1 MAKILPPTA
10 YQGGKQRLAETILDL
25 IKPRLDSQFYD
36 LCCGSGAI
44 SLELVSQGHDPAK
57 ITMLDKGPWGIF
69 WQTIGDG
76 SFNVEKFEQVC
87 SDLPQDRS
95 KIKQYIENLSKQ
107 PAHIDTPYVFLLLQA
122 ASFGSKAIWIENNR
136 WMNCSFR
143 SYWLPTETSNRR
155 SPVNP
160 MMPMPDTLLERVKV
174 ISEKMKGVKG
184 ICGDIE
190 EFAPGDGVIYIDP
203 PYYDTTFYGHNF
215 DVVEYAKKFPG
226 RCFVSE
232 GRKLT
237 DAALLV
243 SAGRAKGGISGE
255 RKRAAN
261 QEWLSAF

>member
-76 SFNVEKFEQVC
+76 SFNVGKFEQVC

-107 PAHIDTPYVFLLLQA
+107 PAHIDGNCGYVNDGLTLADREWVCPRCSVKHDRDVNA
-122 ASFGSKAIWIENNR
+122 AKNILRQG
-136 WMNCSFR
+136 
-143 SYWLPTETSNRR
+143 L
-155 SPVNP
+155 
-160 MMPMPDTLLERVKV
+160 
-174 ISEKMKGVKG
+174 
-184 ICGDIE
+184 
-190 EFAPGDGVIYIDP
+190 
-203 PYYDTTFYGHNF
+203 
-215 DVVEYAKKFPG
+215 
-226 RCFVSE
+226 
-232 GRKLT
+232 
-237 DAALLV
+237 
-243 SAGRAKGGISGE
+243 
-255 RKRAAN
+255 N
-261 QEWLSAF
+261 QENRTVGTTEIADCLGVRPVGY